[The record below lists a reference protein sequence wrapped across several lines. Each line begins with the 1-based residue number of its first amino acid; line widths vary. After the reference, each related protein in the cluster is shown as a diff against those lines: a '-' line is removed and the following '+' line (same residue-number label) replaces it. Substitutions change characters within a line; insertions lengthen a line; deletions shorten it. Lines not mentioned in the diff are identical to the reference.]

1 MLRRRGDLQLFSMSA
16 LDVLAM
22 STGVFVLLLVMMM
35 PYWRKTHDAQAALQG
50 LAAAESTARA
60 EAASL
65 STAAQRERAQ
75 ADATAIEARRVAE
88 NAAAVEAR
96 AAAMLAAARVP
107 PRPRPVAPPAPPAP
121 PVGTPTAEQ
130 MDLVF
135 VVDTTASMTPA
146 IGQLR
151 TSMRGIVRI
160 LERLVPSLRVGIVA
174 YTDRDT
180 GREPLS
186 ILPLTPTDQHLPR
199 ILAFLQ
205 QMQAS
210 TIGSQTIQED
220 AYLGLQAAAA
230 LPLRPGARQVLVLV
244 GDAAAHDSEQGPAL
258 QFVRSFVGRAPNRS
272 VSALFVTTP
281 GAVANGMI
289 DRVFFQDVAKAG
301 GGTFTGHAGS
311 MIQSVLLSVIVE

>member
-1 MLRRRGDLQLFSMSA
+1 MSA

-50 LAAAESTARA
+50 LTAAISTAEA

-65 STAAQRERAQ
+65 STAAQREKAQ
-75 ADATAIEARRVAE
+75 AETTAAEAKRIAAAAVAIEARAK
-88 NAAAVEAR
+88 AA
-96 AAAMLAAARVP
+96 LAAARVP
-107 PRPRPVAPPAPPAP
+107 PVPMPVAPQAPPAP

-146 IGQLR
+146 IGQMR

-186 ILPLTPTDQHLPR
+186 ILPLTSTDRFLPR
-199 ILAFLQ
+199 VLAFLQ

-220 AYLGLQAAAA
+220 VYLGLQAAVSM
-230 LPLRPGARQVLVLV
+230 PLRPGARQVLVLI
-244 GDAAAHDSEQGPAL
+244 GDAAAHDYEQAAAL

-272 VSALFVTTP
+272 VSALFITTP
-281 GAVANGMI
+281 GAVANGMV
-289 DRVFFQDVAKAG
+289 DRLFFQDVAKAG
-301 GGTFTGHAGS
+301 GGTFTGHSGS
-311 MIQSVLLSVIVE
+311 MIQSVLLSVLIN